1 MKRLKDQIFVRYLLL
16 FTVCTAGLFALQGVL
31 IFPFHVRKSEE
42 SVNSV
47 YKSLKSM
54 DLVHMWSTENA
65 VELTDDIFKGSVH
78 CILMDDRFDLLFS
91 DDQIFLIED
100 QQNYFEQHRDLFSE
114 AASAVYEK
122 EPFGERIVLYG
133 KIRSGESSYYV
144 YLYLRLSFLRIH
156 IDFARNATLWMI
168 VVSGLI
174 SFVILFLLLKHYM
187 DPLKEFNL
195 VLNRLRRKDYSARIL
210 KKMPSE
216 QMQKSADDVNALA
229 DRLVSNRTSIRNMK
243 YVMQMGLPMEH
254 DLDEAERNIT
264 AKITHQLKTPLAIIS
279 SQIELN
285 HDESDP
291 EKREYYYN
299 SIMDEIDKLSLLIS
313 EILQFMRGEQQDSG
327 FVICRQPI
335 SANVAVLCQKYENW
349 VAASNIRFK
358 SEIED
363 DVFVECDWIQIEQV
377 LHNYMMNAFKHTK
390 AGKTISLSLRK
401 ERDDVYIG
409 VHNEGEWVPAADM
422 ERVWKSYYQ
431 GAGEQSDTEI
441 GLGLYIV
448 KDIMKKHHGSYG
460 LFNDK
465 TGVEF
470 YLRLPLG
477 NDEAD
482 AASGSA
488 PEK

>member
-16 FTVCTAGLFALQGVL
+16 FTVCTAALFALQGFL
-31 IFPFHVRKSEE
+31 MFPYHVRKNEE
-42 SVNSV
+42 IINSV
-47 YKSLKSM
+47 YKSLKSL
-54 DLVHMWSTENA
+54 DLVHTWSMESA
-65 VELTDDIFKGSVH
+65 GELIDDTLAGSVH
-78 CILMDDRFDLLFS
+78 CILMDDRFELLFS
-91 DDQIFLIED
+91 DDRVFMIKD
-100 QQNYFEQHRDLFSE
+100 QQDYFKQHKDVFSE

-144 YLYLRLSFLRIH
+144 YLYLRLSFLRTR
-156 IDFARNATLWMI
+156 IDFAMKASMWMI
-168 VVSGLI
+168 VASGVF
-174 SFVILFLLLKHYM
+174 SFFILFFLLKYYM
-187 DPLKEFNL
+187 DPLNEFSF
-195 VLNRLRRKDYSARIL
+195 VLNRLRRQEYSARIL

-216 QMQKSADDVNALA
+216 QLQKSADDVNALA

-243 YVMQMGLPMEH
+243 YVMQMGLPREH

-285 HDESDP
+285 HEETDP

-299 SIMDEIDKLSLLIS
+299 SIMDEIDKLSLRIS
-313 EILQFMRGEQQDSG
+313 EILQTMRGAQQDSG

-335 SANVAVLCQKYENW
+335 SAAVTVLCQKYENW

-477 NDEAD
+477 TDEAA

>member
-1 MKRLKDQIFVRYLLL
+1 MINDKMVSVPGAPVVGFPGAQGAPLQFGALLKARRRQ
-16 FTVCTAGLFALQGVL
+16 A
-31 IFPFHVRKSEE
+31 
-42 SVNSV
+42 
-47 YKSLKSM
+47 
-54 DLVHMWSTENA
+54 
-65 VELTDDIFKGSVH
+65 
-78 CILMDDRFDLLFS
+78 
-91 DDQIFLIED
+91 
-100 QQNYFEQHRDLFSE
+100 
-114 AASAVYEK
+114 
-122 EPFGERIVLYG
+122 
-133 KIRSGESSYYV
+133 
-144 YLYLRLSFLRIH
+144 RLSQKDLADMMHVTRNTVVNWEADKSRPDYAMLPVLCTLLNIRLHELFGIPAENGLSPLEDRVVRHLR
-156 IDFARNATLWMI
+156 ALSPA
-168 VVSGLI
+168 G
-174 SFVILFLLLKHYM
+174 
-187 DPLKEFNL
+187 
-195 VLNRLRRKDYSARIL
+195 RR
-210 KKMPSE
+210 
-216 QMQKSADDVNALA
+216 VA

-285 HDESDP
+285 HEESDP

-313 EILQFMRGEQQDSG
+313 EILQSIRGAQQDSG

-335 SANVAVLCQKYENW
+335 SANVTVLCQKYENW

-477 NDEAD
+477 TDEAD
-482 AASGSA
+482 TASGSDA
-488 PEK
+488 EK

>member
-1 MKRLKDQIFVRYLLL
+1 MLGDVF
-16 FTVCTAGLFALQGVL
+16 F
-31 IFPFHVRKSEE
+31 
-42 SVNSV
+42 
-47 YKSLKSM
+47 
-54 DLVHMWSTENA
+54 
-65 VELTDDIFKGSVH
+65 
-78 CILMDDRFDLLFS
+78 
-91 DDQIFLIED
+91 
-100 QQNYFEQHRDLFSE
+100 
-114 AASAVYEK
+114 ASAEVVAQQHIK
-122 EPFGERIVLYG
+122 HPLGGFGIG
-133 KIRSGESSYYV
+133 G
-144 YLYLRLSFLRIH
+144 
-156 IDFARNATLWMI
+156 
-168 VVSGLI
+168 
-174 SFVILFLLLKHYM
+174 
-187 DPLKEFNL
+187 
-195 VLNRLRRKDYSARIL
+195 
-210 KKMPSE
+210 
-216 QMQKSADDVNALA
+216 
-229 DRLVSNRTSIRNMK
+229 
-243 YVMQMGLPMEH
+243 H

-285 HDESDP
+285 HEESDP

-313 EILQFMRGEQQDSG
+313 EILQSIRGAQQDSG

-335 SANVAVLCQKYENW
+335 SANVTVLCQKYENW

-477 NDEAD
+477 TDEAD
-482 AASGSA
+482 TASGSDA
-488 PEK
+488 EK

>member
-16 FTVCTAGLFALQGVL
+16 FTVCTAALFALQGFL
-31 IFPFHVRKSEE
+31 MFPYHVRKNEE
-42 SVNSV
+42 IVNSV
-47 YKSLKSM
+47 YKSLKSL
-54 DLVHMWSTENA
+54 DLVHTWSMESA
-65 VELTDDIFKGSVH
+65 GELIDDTLAGSVH
-78 CILMDDRFDLLFS
+78 CILMDDRFELLFS
-91 DDQIFLIED
+91 DDRVFMIKD
-100 QQNYFEQHRDLFSE
+100 QQDYFKQHKDVFSE

-144 YLYLRLSFLRIH
+144 YLYLRLSFLRTR
-156 IDFARNATLWMI
+156 IDFAMKASMWMI
-168 VVSGLI
+168 VASGVF
-174 SFVILFLLLKHYM
+174 SFFILFFLLKYYM
-187 DPLKEFNL
+187 DPLNEFSL
-195 VLNRLRRKDYSARIL
+195 VLNRLRRQEYSARIL

-216 QMQKSADDVNALA
+216 QLQKSADDVNALA

-243 YVMQMGLPMEH
+243 YVMQMGLPREH

-285 HDESDP
+285 HEETDP

-313 EILQFMRGEQQDSG
+313 EILQTMRGAQQDSG

-335 SANVAVLCQKYENW
+335 SASVTVLCQKYENW

-477 NDEAD
+477 TDEAA